1 MSQRRMAA
9 QLPAYRRR
17 PSRLRRAILI
27 VVALGVVGALLSAGA
42 VATNAFDVGDRFEN
56 LVGRIERFIW
66 PPPADRPT
74 RPTVQVTA
82 PPSQPTPGPTLEPG
96 DSPTP
101 SPTLPV
107 RAPVDV
113 RILDD
118 PEAAFA
124 HELDK
129 DWCAPAGVQMVLAA
143 LGLGDT
149 TPAFQTEIASRVR
162 EWETWED
169 SHNYNWGP
177 AAMAA
182 ALEAY
187 GAPGYQIHAFDFR
200 GSALHAA
207 AVAIERTD
215 SPAILLAWRGA
226 HTWVMTG
233 YRADADPKV
242 FPDAVIEGTY
252 ILDPWYPWISSIWG
266 PSDPPGTFQDL
277 AEMKRNFLPW
287 ERPEGKYPERDGKW
301 IVLVPTLPAPNAP
314 AAP

>member
-1 MSQRRMAA
+1 M
-9 QLPAYRRR
+9 LG
-17 PSRLRRAILI
+17 LI
-27 VVALGVVGALLSAGA
+27 GVILGVTA

-82 PPSQPTPGPTLEPG
+82 PPSQAPTPAPTLEPG
-96 DSPTP
+96 ASATP
-101 SPTLPV
+101 SPTSPPRV
-107 RAPVDV
+107 PVDV
-113 RILDD
+113 DIVDHH
-118 PEAAFA
+118 EAVFA
-124 HELDK
+124 HEIDK
-129 DWCAPAGVQMVLAA
+129 DWCAPAGVQMVLAT
-143 LGLGDT
+143 LGLGNT
-149 TPAFQTEIASRVR
+149 SEAFQREIASRVR
-162 EWETWED
+162 EWETWDD
-169 SHNYNWGP
+169 SHNYQWGP

-187 GAPGYQIHAFDFR
+187 GAPGYEIHAFDFR
-200 GSALHAA
+200 GDALRNA
-207 AVAIERTD
+207 AVAIEETN

-233 YRADADPKV
+233 YRADADPKA

-252 ILDPWYPWISSIWG
+252 ILDPWFPWISSIWG

-301 IVLVPTLPAPNAP
+301 IVLVPTQPNPNNPPATP
-314 AAP
+314 